1 MRLAMLIL
9 LGTPIIP
16 SLVAGVTLTEN
27 RLSDSPANP
36 LASFDH
42 EIQAFMRARKVP
54 GGALA
59 VTKHGRLVYARG
71 YGWADR
77 EKQVPVRPNSLFRI
91 ASISKPITA
100 IAILKLFES
109 NQIDLDA
116 PAFDALKLTPFLEP
130 GRVEDSRLKKISI
143 RQLLHH
149 SGGWDRDKSF
159 DPMFRS
165 KRIAETLGIPGPPH
179 ANAIVRYMLGQPLDF
194 EPGTRYAYSN
204 FGYCVLGRF
213 IETVSGQSYER
224 FVKEAVLQPLGI
236 KNMRLGAS
244 RPEGRA
250 HGEVHYYTPNNA
262 TGPSVFPGVAKKVP
276 LPYGTFCLEAM
287 DAHGGWLASAVDL
300 ARLTAVL
307 DETGHEPLLKAET
320 RQILLNRPAVPLW
333 RTEDG
338 QLQDYY
344 YACGWLVRPNGKNGR
359 PNYWHNGSLPGTYSL
374 LVYRG
379 DGLSWAV
386 LFNQRSNDPKLP
398 DNAIDPALHRA
409 ADAVTH
415 WPDIDLFP
423 QFGMKPERIESEGRG
438 NGHSSFQQPKEGL
451 GFHDSIQN

>member
-1 MRLAMLIL
+1 MHLAMLIL
-9 LGTPIIP
+9 LATPIIP
-16 SLVAGVTLTEN
+16 SLVAEVTLTEN
-27 RLSDSPANP
+27 RLSDTPTNP
-36 LASFDH
+36 LASFDN
-42 EIQAFMRARKVP
+42 EIEAFMRARKVP

-59 VTKHGRLVYARG
+59 VTRHGQLVHARG
-71 YGWADR
+71 YGWANR
-77 EKQVPVRPNSLFRI
+77 EKQVPIRPDSLFRI

-100 IAILKLFES
+100 MAIFKLIET
-109 NQIDLDA
+109 NHLDLDA
-116 PAFDALKLTPFLEP
+116 PAFDVLKLAPILEP
-130 GRVEDSRLKKISI
+130 GAVMDARLKKISI

-165 KRIAETLGIPGPPH
+165 KKIAETLRFPGPPD
-179 ANAIVRYMLGQPLDF
+179 ATAIVRYMLGQPLDF
-194 EPGTRYAYSN
+194 EPASRYAYSN
-204 FGYCVLGRF
+204 FGYCVLGRI

-244 RPEGRA
+244 LPEGRA
-250 HGEVHYYTPNNA
+250 EGEVHYYTPNNA

-300 ARLTAVL
+300 ARLVAAL
-307 DETGHEPLLKAET
+307 DEAGHKPLLKPDT
-320 RQILLNRPAVPLW
+320 MKIIFNRPAAPLW
-333 RTEDG
+333 RTDDG
-338 QLQDYY
+338 KPQDYY

-374 LVYRG
+374 LVHRG
-379 DGLSWAV
+379 DGLAWAV

-398 DNAIDPALHRA
+398 DSAIDPALHRA
-409 ADAVTH
+409 ADAVTN

-423 QFGMKPERIESEGRG
+423 QFE
-438 NGHSSFQQPKEGL
+438 
-451 GFHDSIQN
+451 